1 MPEGDVSGSLGPEEV
16 AGGWECVQRLDEL
29 SLLGV
34 DDMWDEWDELSK
46 LEAGE
51 TVAEVDG
58 PSKLYLEGSGSELGR
73 LMVELGEVELEP
85 AATAWESEQS

>member
-1 MPEGDVSGSLGPEEV
+1 MPEGDVSRSLGPEEV

-34 DDMWDEWDELSK
+34 DDIWDELSK

-51 TVAEVDG
+51 IVAEVDG
-58 PSKLYLEGSGSELGR
+58 ASKLYLDRGG
-73 LMVELGEVELEP
+73 VIN
-85 AATAWESEQS
+85 

>member
-1 MPEGDVSGSLGPEEV
+1 M
-16 AGGWECVQRLDEL
+16 
-29 SLLGV
+29 
-34 DDMWDEWDELSK
+34 SK

-58 PSKLYLEGSGSELGR
+58 PSKLYLVGSGSELGR